1 MDVFSASVEMIVW
14 FLTFIVLTGFI
25 RSVDLGMSS
34 PSCMPGIAPA
44 WSWTC
49 GWVQFA
55 GIYWAFSHLCSLGYW
70 PVVLLF
76 LYCPLLASV
85 LGYSW
90 PYKISLGVFPPLW
103 FLEQVL
109 RRIGMNLWNVWLHSP
124 AKPSGSF
131 PCGEVSR
138 SVRLLT
144 RDCSARTFFL
154 KRRGEVVS
162 KLPVAFRLSG
172 CWACRPSLA
181 PLSDPV
187 RKVSVVRSPFLRCHF
202 VALSPRFL
210 GYSS

>member
-1 MDVFSASVEMIVW
+1 MQRDVSRGRVVCDLYVKVRSFQTWSVKCLARMDVFSASVEMIVW

-25 RSVDLGMSS
+25 RSIDLGMSS
-34 PSCMPGIAPA
+34 PSCVPGIAPA

-124 AKPSGSF
+124 AKPSVLPS
-131 PCGEVSR
+131 
-138 SVRLLT
+138 
-144 RDCSARTFFL
+144 
-154 KRRGEVVS
+154 RRGFS
-162 KLPVAFRLSG
+162 LGQAPDSWLLCSDFLPEAAWG
-172 CWACRPSLA
+172 G
-181 PLSDPV
+181 
-187 RKVSVVRSPFLRCHF
+187 
-202 VALSPRFL
+202 RF
-210 GYSS
+210 

>member
-25 RSVDLGMSS
+25 RSIDLGMSS

-109 RRIGMNLWNVWLHSP
+109 KRIGMNLWNVWLHSP
-124 AKPSGSF
+124 AKPSGPSLAERF
-131 PCGEVSR
+131 
-138 SVRLLT
+138 LT
-144 RDCSARTFFL
+144 RSGSWLVIALLGLSSWSGVGRSFL
-154 KRRGEVVS
+154 NF
-162 KLPVAFRLSG
+162 LLLSG
-172 CWACRPSLA
+172 CPGVGR
-181 PLSDPV
+181 
-187 RKVSVVRSPFLRCHF
+187 
-202 VALSPRFL
+202 VALHWRRLVTPFARRRL
-210 GYSS
+210 